1 MVQIKTDLNVSQLKV
16 IYIYIYICNSSLMFE
31 SPGVG
36 NFQEHTHSV
45 SPREFLKIVSWF
57 RISFAL
63 RFNGKQNFFKKLP
76 STLHA
81 LKKTYLT
88 FLKVFSESTYTHA
101 HVDQTVSVSGIFFLK
116 IKAKMKFKRKKYFHS
131 TSHAL
136 YTNKFKWF
144 GWFCPVSIYIYL

>member
-1 MVQIKTDLNVSQLKV
+1 
-16 IYIYIYICNSSLMFE
+16 MFE

-101 HVDQTVSVSGIFFLK
+101 HVDQTVSVSGIFCLK
-116 IKAKMKFKRKKYFHS
+116 IKAKMKFKRKKIFPFNI
-131 TSHAL
+131 TCAL
-136 YTNKFKWF
+136 HK
-144 GWFCPVSIYIYL
+144 